1 MRRKVTYVFL
11 LLVCMAMLGGCKD
24 KSKTHDMSEISE
36 IEKEA
41 YTEYAHEIV
50 DLSLDE
56 RDEKKEELEKKQ
68 EEILISTYEKY
79 GMEMGQEIII
89 NGYYATFPDFQAFCL
104 ISEERKESGTGF
116 TINGK
121 FKEQLEELPEE
132 GEAVKIKGKL
142 SSDSLFRLEECE
154 MLP

>member
-11 LLVCMAMLGGCKD
+11 LLVCMAMLAGCKD

-89 NGYYATFPDFQAFCL
+89 NF
-104 ISEERKESGTGF
+104 IS
-116 TINGK
+116 N
-121 FKEQLEELPEE
+121 
-132 GEAVKIKGKL
+132 
-142 SSDSLFRLEECE
+142 FRLSA
-154 MLP
+154 